1 MYITISP
8 SSDVFVVSICLLS
21 RYILIIV
28 VIIAF
33 AIPNIIFQF
42 AEIGDDGCITLE
54 NGKTECLEADNP
66 LDEMLMD
73 GKDKGLLYYNYLV
86 AFGGVA
92 VIAYKLFQV

>member
-1 MYITISP
+1 M
-8 SSDVFVVSICLLS
+8 LS
-21 RYILIIV
+21 KNKDIEERNSHIKGTVLVIIV